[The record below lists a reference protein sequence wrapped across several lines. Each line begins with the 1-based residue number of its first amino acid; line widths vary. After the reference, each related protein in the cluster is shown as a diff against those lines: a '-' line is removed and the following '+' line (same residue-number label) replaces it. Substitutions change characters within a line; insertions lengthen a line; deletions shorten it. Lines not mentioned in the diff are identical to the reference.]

1 MTKTILLLVLL
12 ACSIL
17 GLPACGAG
25 GAALEDT
32 TWALQSYG
40 ETGNLKAVLADT
52 EVTAEFVSAEGT
64 VKGSAGC
71 NSYSGGYELDKDTLA
86 LPGPLISTM
95 MACPEPIM
103 NQELEYLATLQAAES
118 YSIDGDQLQITS
130 GDKVLIFKPK

>member
-17 GLPACGAG
+17 GLPACGAD